1 MSVAEARELKSLRFL
16 YAGNAPMDLGTAMD
30 LLLLI
35 AAAAVPFFIYC
46 LRHLRAGA
54 ELPQKALSRAFLIEE
69 FRE

>member
-1 MSVAEARELKSLRFL
+1 MPSSHVGEKRSFS
-16 YAGNAPMDLGTAMD
+16 YGNAPMDLGTAMD